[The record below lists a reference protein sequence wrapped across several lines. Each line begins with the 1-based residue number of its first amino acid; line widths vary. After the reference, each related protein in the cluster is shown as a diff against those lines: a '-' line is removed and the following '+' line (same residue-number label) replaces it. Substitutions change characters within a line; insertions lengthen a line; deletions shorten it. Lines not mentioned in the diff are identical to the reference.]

1 MSKRTIEQEIRYTWL
16 LISKMY
22 NEEAEKFG
30 GSMTVGFALLSLNP
44 KEPIPSTS
52 LGPKMGMEST
62 SLSRTLKFM
71 EEESLIERLPNPD
84 DGRGI
89 LIKLTKRGID
99 YRNYAKDQ
107 VMKFNKTIIGDLGEE
122 AINNFL
128 HVIIDF
134 FEYSLCFP
142 NSYIKTS
149 SSSWWS

>member
-122 AINNFL
+122 AINNFFF
-128 HVIIDF
+128 VINQINK
-134 FEYSLCFP
+134 L
-142 NSYIKTS
+142 IKNKKIF
-149 SSSWWS
+149 

>member
-107 VMKFNKTIIGDLGEE
+107 VMKFNKTIMGDLGEE

-128 HVIIDF
+128 HVISQINK
-134 FEYSLCFP
+134 L
-142 NSYIKTS
+142 IKNKKIF
-149 SSSWWS
+149 

>member
-71 EEESLIERLPNPD
+71 EDDKLIERLPNPD

-122 AINNFL
+122 AINNFF
-128 HVIIDF
+128 HVINQINK
-134 FEYSLCFP
+134 L
-142 NSYIKTS
+142 IKNKKIF
-149 SSSWWS
+149 

>member
-44 KEPIPSTS
+44 KEPISSTS

-107 VMKFNKTIIGDLGEE
+107 VMKFNKTIMGDLGEE

-128 HVIIDF
+128 HVINQINK
-134 FEYSLCFP
+134 L
-142 NSYIKTS
+142 IKNKKIF
-149 SSSWWS
+149 

>member
-71 EEESLIERLPNPD
+71 EDESLIERLPNPD

-89 LIKLTKRGID
+89 LIKLTKKGID

-122 AINNFL
+122 AINNFFD
-128 HVIIDF
+128 VINQINK
-134 FEYSLCFP
+134 L
-142 NSYIKTS
+142 IKNKKIF
-149 SSSWWS
+149 

>member
-122 AINNFL
+122 ALNNFF
-128 HVIIDF
+128 HVINQINK
-134 FEYSLCFP
+134 L
-142 NSYIKTS
+142 IKNKKIF
-149 SSSWWS
+149 

>member
-30 GSMTVGFALLSLNP
+30 GSMTIGFALLSLNP

-107 VMKFNKTIIGDLGEE
+107 VMKFNKTIIGNLGEE
-122 AINNFL
+122 AINNFF
-128 HVIIDF
+128 HVINQINK
-134 FEYSLCFP
+134 L
-142 NSYIKTS
+142 IKNKKIF
-149 SSSWWS
+149 

>member
-1 MSKRTIEQEIRYTWL
+1 MSKRTIEQEIRYTCL

-30 GSMTVGFALLSLNP
+30 GSMTIGFALLSLNP
-44 KEPIPSTS
+44 KEPMPSTS

-71 EEESLIERLPNPD
+71 EKESLIERLPNPD

-89 LIKLTKRGID
+89 LIKLTKRGAD

-107 VMKFNKTIIGDLGEE
+107 VMKFNNTIIGDLG
-122 AINNFL
+122 
-128 HVIIDF
+128 
-134 FEYSLCFP
+134 
-142 NSYIKTS
+142 
-149 SSSWWS
+149 

>member
-22 NEEAEKFG
+22 NEEAEKVG

-122 AINNFL
+122 AINNFFN
-128 HVIIDF
+128 VINQI
-134 FEYSLCFP
+134 
-142 NSYIKTS
+142 NKIIKNKKIF
-149 SSSWWS
+149 

>member
-1 MSKRTIEQEIRYTWL
+1 MEKKTIDHLLRATWQA
-16 LISKMY
+16 IARMY
-22 NEEAEKFG
+22 NEEASKYN
-30 GSMTVGFALLSLNP
+30 STMATGFALLSIDP
-44 KEPIPSTS
+44 KKGTPSTA

-128 HVIIDF
+128 HVINQINK
-134 FEYSLCFP
+134 L
-142 NSYIKTS
+142 IKNKKIF
-149 SSSWWS
+149 

>member
-128 HVIIDF
+128 HVINQINK
-134 FEYSLCFP
+134 L
-142 NSYIKTS
+142 IKNKKIF
-149 SSSWWS
+149 

>member
-107 VMKFNKTIIGDLGEE
+107 VMKFNKTIIVDLGEE

-128 HVIIDF
+128 HVINQINK
-134 FEYSLCFP
+134 L
-142 NSYIKTS
+142 IKNKKIF
-149 SSSWWS
+149 

>member
-71 EEESLIERLPNPD
+71 EKESLIERLPNPD

-128 HVIIDF
+128 HVINQINK
-134 FEYSLCFP
+134 L
-142 NSYIKTS
+142 IKNKKIF
-149 SSSWWS
+149 

>member
-22 NEEAEKFG
+22 NEEAEKYG
-30 GSMTVGFALLSLNP
+30 GSMTIGFALLSLNP
-44 KEPIPSTS
+44 KQPIPSTS

-122 AINNFL
+122 AINNFF
-128 HVIIDF
+128 HVINQINK
-134 FEYSLCFP
+134 L
-142 NSYIKTS
+142 IKNKKIF
-149 SSSWWS
+149 

>member
-44 KEPIPSTS
+44 KEPISSTS

-128 HVIIDF
+128 HVINQINK
-134 FEYSLCFP
+134 L
-142 NSYIKTS
+142 IKNKKIF
-149 SSSWWS
+149 

>member
-44 KEPIPSTS
+44 KEPISSTS

-122 AINNFL
+122 AINNFFY
-128 HVIIDF
+128 VINQINK
-134 FEYSLCFP
+134 L
-142 NSYIKTS
+142 IKNKKIF
-149 SSSWWS
+149 

>member
-30 GSMTVGFALLSLNP
+30 GSLTVGFALLSLNP

-71 EEESLIERLPNPD
+71 EDESLIERLPNPD

-122 AINNFL
+122 AINNFF
-128 HVIIDF
+128 HVINQIN
-134 FEYSLCFP
+134 EL
-142 NSYIKTS
+142 IKNKKIF
-149 SSSWWS
+149 

>member
-44 KEPIPSTS
+44 KEAIPSTS

-122 AINNFL
+122 AINNFFY
-128 HVIIDF
+128 VINQINK
-134 FEYSLCFP
+134 L
-142 NSYIKTS
+142 IKNKKIF
-149 SSSWWS
+149 

>member
-30 GSMTVGFALLSLNP
+30 GSMTIGFALLSLNP

-99 YRNYAKDQ
+99 FRNYAKDQ

-128 HVIIDF
+128 HVINQINK
-134 FEYSLCFP
+134 L
-142 NSYIKTS
+142 IKNKKIF
-149 SSSWWS
+149 

>member
-1 MSKRTIEQEIRYTWL
+1 MEQEIRYTWL

-44 KEPIPSTS
+44 KEPISSTS

-122 AINNFL
+122 AINNFF
-128 HVIIDF
+128 HVINQINK
-134 FEYSLCFP
+134 L
-142 NSYIKTS
+142 IKNKKIF
-149 SSSWWS
+149 

>member
-44 KEPIPSTS
+44 KEPMPSTS

-71 EEESLIERLPNPD
+71 EEENLIERLPNPD

-122 AINNFL
+122 AINNFF
-128 HVIIDF
+128 HVINQINK
-134 FEYSLCFP
+134 L
-142 NSYIKTS
+142 IKNKKIF
-149 SSSWWS
+149 

>member
-16 LISKMY
+16 IISKMY

-71 EEESLIERLPNPD
+71 EDEILIQRIPNPE
-84 DGRGI
+84 DGRSV
-89 LIKLTKRGID
+89 LIKLTARGMEF
-99 YRNYAKDQ
+99 RNYAREL
-107 VMKFNKTIIGDLGEE
+107 VLKFNKVITNEVGEE
-122 AINNFL
+122 SVNNFY
-128 HVIIDF
+128 HVVDHINK
-134 FEYSLCFP
+134 L
-142 NSYIKTS
+142 IKNKKIF
-149 SSSWWS
+149 

>member
-71 EEESLIERLPNPD
+71 EQESLIERLPNPD

-107 VMKFNKTIIGDLGEE
+107 VMKFNKTIIVDLGEE

-128 HVIIDF
+128 HVINQINK
-134 FEYSLCFP
+134 L
-142 NSYIKTS
+142 IKNKKIF
-149 SSSWWS
+149 

>member
-71 EEESLIERLPNPD
+71 EEESLIERVPNPD

-107 VMKFNKTIIGDLGEE
+107 VMKFNKTIIRDLGEE

-128 HVIIDF
+128 HVINQINK
-134 FEYSLCFP
+134 L
-142 NSYIKTS
+142 IKNKKIF
-149 SSSWWS
+149 

>member
-44 KEPIPSTS
+44 KENTPSTS

-62 SLSRTLKFM
+62 SLSRTLRFM
-71 EEESLIERLPNPD
+71 EDEKLIQRIPNPE

-89 LIKLTKRGID
+89 LIKLTERGIEF
-99 YRNYAKDQ
+99 RNYAKEL
-107 VMKFNKTIIGDLGEE
+107 VMKFNKSIIGDLGEE
-122 AINNFL
+122 AINNFFY
-128 HVIIDF
+128 VINQINK
-134 FEYSLCFP
+134 L
-142 NSYIKTS
+142 IKNKKIF
-149 SSSWWS
+149 

>member
-22 NEEAEKFG
+22 NEEAEKYG
-30 GSMTVGFALLSLNP
+30 GSMTIGFALLSLNP

-122 AINNFL
+122 AINNFF
-128 HVIIDF
+128 HVINQINK
-134 FEYSLCFP
+134 L
-142 NSYIKTS
+142 IKNKKIF
-149 SSSWWS
+149 

>member
-128 HVIIDF
+128 NVINQINK
-134 FEYSLCFP
+134 L
-142 NSYIKTS
+142 IKNKKIF
-149 SSSWWS
+149 

>member
-30 GSMTVGFALLSLNP
+30 GSMTVGFALLNLNP

-122 AINNFL
+122 AINNFF
-128 HVIIDF
+128 HVINQINK
-134 FEYSLCFP
+134 L
-142 NSYIKTS
+142 IKNKKIF
-149 SSSWWS
+149 